1 MTTPELIALVRK
13 HPVGFGSALVAVV
26 LGAAT
31 YLRSS
36 ELPTAAIL
44 LDQKSKEGTQLANN
58 VRYGAQLPEQLAALT
73 AAGREIQTHLIR
85 ASDLANNLQYFYRLE
100 AETGTKLIEL
110 RQNANSAAAK
120 GAKGAFAGVSFS
132 VSLQGEY
139 PVILDFLR
147 RLENGAHYCRVM
159 SANIAPVGPDRNSP
173 LKLALTLE
181 LLGQP

>member
-1 MTTPELIALVRK
+1 MTTADLIAFVRK
-13 HPVGFGSALVAVV
+13 NPVSFGCGLLAVV
-26 LGAAT
+26 LALAI
-31 YLRSS
+31 YFRSS
-36 ELPTAAIL
+36 ELPDAAAL
-44 LDQKSKEGTQLANN
+44 LDQKSTEGTRLANN

-73 AAGREIQTHLIR
+73 AAGREIETHLIR
-85 ASDLANNLQYFYRLE
+85 GSDLANNLQYFYRLE

-147 RLENGAHYCRVM
+147 RLENGAHYCRVT

-173 LKLALTLE
+173 LKLALGLE